1 MNDAPASLGNAIAT
15 QGAFLQG
22 WVMVLVGTHLL
33 SLLLL
38 VYKQDGKFNVR
49 YESLAIVGS
58 FFVAGASMSWLYEQ
72 VGYVRLLGLAH
83 LVFWTPAFVWVLSRA
98 LKRQYST
105 PFKQYAYLYLAV
117 AGTSLAID
125 TLDVVRYLLGDV

>member
-15 QGAFLQG
+15 QDAFLQG

-58 FFVAGASMSWLYEQ
+58 FFVCGGEHVM
-72 VGYVRLLGLAH
+72 
-83 LVFWTPAFVWVLSRA
+83 
-98 LKRQYST
+98 
-105 PFKQYAYLYLAV
+105 
-117 AGTSLAID
+117 
-125 TLDVVRYLLGDV
+125 VVRAGWLRAVTWIGAPDFLDARICLGAKSST